1 MKKIIVSLAGFALVL
16 ALAGCGMDNNQPA
29 ATATPS
35 PQATTMPVPVA
46 SEQPTMIPETS
57 MEPQATMAPLS
68 QALDPILSYG
78 QGTAGGSLKNVSY
91 AAGLLDWWEESQ
103 KNDPLADPTK
113 ELEEWYGGLTQE
125 QKDTFWENW
134 EYIRCHG
141 QALTQDP
148 SSLSDLMESAGVTKD
163 YTGLKDN
170 YNTLFDAIDNL
181 MEKK

>member
-1 MKKIIVSLAGFALVL
+1 MKKIIVSLAGLALVL
-16 ALAGCGMDNNQPA
+16 AMAGCGMDSSQPA
-29 ATATPS
+29 PTASPS
-35 PQATTMPVPVA
+35 PQATTMPAPQA
-46 SEQPTMIPETS
+46 SDQPAVTPEAS
-57 MEPQATMAPLS
+57 MEPQATVTPLS
-68 QALDPILSYG
+68 QALDPILDYG

-103 KNDPLADPTK
+103 KNDPLADPAK
-113 ELEEWYGGLTQE
+113 ELEEWYGGLSQE

-134 EYIRCHG
+134 EYIRSHG

-163 YTGLKDN
+163 YTGLKDS
-170 YNTLFDAIDNL
+170 YNTLFDAIDDL